1 MPQFD
6 LYREMTFVGIA
17 IVGTLGFSA
26 IYAVLE
32 NVIPFLRGGLG
43 RV

>member
-6 LYREMTFVGIA
+6 LYREMTFVGFA
-17 IVGTLGFSA
+17 IVATLGFA
-26 IYAVLE
+26 GIYAVLE
-32 NVIPFLRGGLG
+32 NVVPFLRGGLG